1 MTNLA
6 DGDDFEAFAVDWISG
21 NIYFA
26 TSVTQV
32 IDVISDS
39 TSDIFVTSKNTEYFR
54 SIIHKNPG
62 LIKGIVLAPMLGKM
76 YWHDKGKLKCLIQI
90 AQSPVLIRVPSLEQ
104 LCVAEFS
111 GEQARPK
118 VYENGLENVL
128 VIWLDLELMVKNVKN
143 QSV

>member
-1 MTNLA
+1 MTN

-32 IDVISDS
+32 LDVISDS

-76 YWHDKGKLKCLIQI
+76 YWHDKGKQKYLIQI
-90 AQSPVLIRVPSLEQ
+90 ALDYDL
-104 LCVAEFS
+104 
-111 GEQARPK
+111 
-118 VYENGLENVL
+118 GLMIYL
-128 VIWLDLELMVKNVKN
+128 RGAPTMH
-143 QSV
+143 

>member
-1 MTNLA
+1 MRSSINNTSPEIILDDIIMTN

-32 IDVISDS
+32 LDVISDS

-62 LIKGIVLAPMLGKM
+62 LIKGIVLAPVLGKM
-76 YWHDKGKLKCLIQI
+76 YWHDKGTV
-90 AQSPVLIRVPSLEQ
+90 AIR
-104 LCVAEFS
+104 
-111 GEQARPK
+111 
-118 VYENGLENVL
+118 
-128 VIWLDLELMVKNVKN
+128 
-143 QSV
+143 

>member
-1 MTNLA
+1 MT
-6 DGDDFEAFAVDWISG
+6 DIGDDYEAFAVDWISG

-32 IDVISDS
+32 LDVISDS

-76 YWHDKGKLKCLIQI
+76 YWHDKGKWKYLIQI
-90 AQSPVLIRVPSLEQ
+90 A
-104 LCVAEFS
+104 
-111 GEQARPK
+111 
-118 VYENGLENVL
+118 
-128 VIWLDLELMVKNVKN
+128 
-143 QSV
+143 

>member
-1 MTNLA
+1 MRSSINNTSPEIILDDIIMTN

-76 YWHDKGKLKCLIQI
+76 YWHDKGKYKCFIQI
-90 AQSPVLIRVPSLEQ
+90 A
-104 LCVAEFS
+104 
-111 GEQARPK
+111 
-118 VYENGLENVL
+118 
-128 VIWLDLELMVKNVKN
+128 LDYDLRLTDCTYRKLNLFA
-143 QSV
+143 SFLDT

>member
-32 IDVISDS
+32 LDVISDS

-76 YWHDKGKLKCLIQI
+76 YWHDKGMQKYLIQI
-90 AQSPVLIRVPSLEQ
+90 ALDYDLQ
-104 LCVAEFS
+104 L
-111 GEQARPK
+111 QW
-118 VYENGLENVL
+118 N
-128 VIWLDLELMVKNVKN
+128 LDLRKPDLRKIVATTDFLVHKLFDLRKIF
-143 QSV
+143 

>member
-1 MTNLA
+1 MRSSINNTSPEIILDDIIMTN
-6 DGDDFEAFAVDWISG
+6 DGDDFEAFAIDWISG

-32 IDVISDS
+32 LDVISDS

-76 YWHDKGKLKCLIQI
+76 YWHDKGNLKYLPYFQKHCTGTLNFMASPDGETIQGGT
-90 AQSPVLIRVPSLEQ
+90 L
-104 LCVAEFS
+104 
-111 GEQARPK
+111 
-118 VYENGLENVL
+118 
-128 VIWLDLELMVKNVKN
+128 
-143 QSV
+143 